1 MKYLGIVIKFF
12 NTITS
17 NYLFAVIL
25 FALAI
30 KLLLLPFGI
39 KQQKNMISQAKLAP
53 KEMAIRKKYA
63 GRDDMATKQKIQQEI
78 QELYR
83 RENYKPA
90 TGCLMLL
97 IQLPIMLLLYNVI
110 MRPLE
115 YISGFSSGLV
125 NSITTFLGDSAAKAS
140 RSIDLIAPLRNAIEN
155 SGGAV
160 HIAETMADGS
170 VVMHD
175 IVAADLPNFYLLGID
190 LAQIPGYRWTWY
202 LLIPVLVFA
211 STLLTTWITRKFSYQ
226 SPMQNVNQ
234 NPTMKLMNILMPLLS
249 AFISISLPA
258 LVAVYW
264 VANSIFGLIQQI
276 ILTKLMPFPKYTEED
291 YKNAERE
298 MKANIRDA
306 KRAERQN
313 PKRSLHYEEDE
324 EEYADLPMSRRE
336 AELSGE
342 VKKADPA
349 PAEDTAA
356 AQEQAEK
363 MEQAGIKGNNPP
375 PKKKK

>member
-1 MKYLGIVIKFF
+1 MKYLGIVISFF

-78 QELYR
+78 QELYQ
-83 RENYKPA
+83 REGYKPA

-115 YISGFSSGLV
+115 YISGFSSSLV
-125 NSITTFLGDSAAKAS
+125 SSITTFLGDAATNAS
-140 RSIDLIAPLRNAIEN
+140 RSINLVGPLRNAIEN
-155 SGGAV
+155 SGGVV
-160 HIAETMADGS
+160 HVMADGT
-170 VVMHD
+170 MHD
-175 IVAADLPNFYLLGID
+175 IVASDLPNFNLLGID
-190 LAQIPGYRWTWY
+190 LSEIPGYRWTWY

-211 STLLTTWITRKFSYQ
+211 STWLTSWLTRKFSYQ
-226 SPMQNVNQ
+226 SPIQNVNQ
-234 NPTMKLMNILMPLLS
+234 NPTMKFMNVLMPLLS

-264 VANSIFGLIQQI
+264 VANSIFSLVQQI

-298 MKANIRDA
+298 MRANIRDA
-306 KRAERQN
+306 KRIEKQN
-313 PKRSLHYEEDE
+313 SKRSLHFADDEEDYDSIQITRRDS
-324 EEYADLPMSRRE
+324 EYDGGSESKAETESAADGE
-336 AELSGE
+336 AAEA
-342 VKKADPA
+342 KAL
-349 PAEDTAA
+349 ES
-356 AQEQAEK
+356 
-363 MEQAGIKGNNPP
+363 AGIKGNNPP
-375 PKKKK
+375 PKKKKK

>member
-78 QELYR
+78 QELYQ

-97 IQLPIMLLLYNVI
+97 IQLPIMLMLYNVI

-115 YISGFSSGLV
+115 YISGFSSNLV
-125 NSITTFLGDSAAKAS
+125 TAITAFLGDAVKDGS
-140 RSIDLIAPLRNAIEN
+140 RSINLISPLRSAIEN
-155 SGGAV
+155 SGGSV
-160 HIAETMADGS
+160 HVMADG
-170 VVMHD
+170 VVTD
-175 IVAADLPNFYLLGID
+175 IVASDLPNFDLLGID
-190 LAQIPGYRWTWY
+190 LSQIPGYRWTWY
-202 LLIPVLVFA
+202 LLIPLLVFA
-211 STLLTTWITRKFSYQ
+211 STWLTTWLTRKFSYQ
-226 SPMQNVNQ
+226 SPVQNVNQ
-234 NPTMKLMNILMPLLS
+234 NPTMKLMNVMMPLLS

-264 VANSIFGLIQQI
+264 VANSIFSLVQQM
-276 ILTKLMPFPKYTEED
+276 ILTKLMPFPHYTEED

-298 MKANIRDA
+298 MKANLRDA
-306 KRAERQN
+306 KRIEKQAS
-313 PKRSLHYEEDE
+313 KRSLHFAEDE
-324 EEYADLPMSRRE
+324 EDYADLPISRRE
-336 AELSGE
+336 AEYNGE
-342 VKKADPA
+342 KRHEEPESDTGDD
-349 PAEDTAA
+349 AETL
-356 AQEQAEK
+356 EK
-363 MEQAGIKGNNPP
+363 AGIKGNNPP
-375 PKKKK
+375 PTKKKK

>member
-1 MKYLGIVIKFF
+1 MKYLGIVISFF
-12 NTITS
+12 NSITS

-30 KLLLLPFGI
+30 KLLLLPFVI

-115 YISGFSSGLV
+115 YICGFSSELV
-125 NSITTFLGDSAAKAS
+125 TSITAFLGDAVKDGS
-140 RSIDLIAPLRNAIEN
+140 RSINLVGPLRSAIEN
-155 SGGAV
+155 SGG
-160 HIAETMADGS
+160 
-170 VVMHD
+170 VVRVMSEGTVHD
-175 IVAADLPNFYLLGID
+175 IVASDLPNFDLLGID
-190 LAQIPGYRWTWY
+190 LSKIPGYQWTWY

-211 STLLTTWITRKFSYQ
+211 STWLTTWLTRKFSYQ
-226 SPMQNVNQ
+226 SPVQNVNQ
-234 NPTMKLMNILMPLLS
+234 NPTMKFMNILMPLLS

-258 LVAVYW
+258 LIAVYW
-264 VANSIFGLIQQI
+264 VANSIFSLVQQM

-306 KRAERQN
+306 KRIEKQAS
-313 PKRSLHYEEDE
+313 KRSLHYAEDE
-324 EEYADLPMSRRE
+324 EDYADLPMSRRE

-342 VKKADPA
+342 VQKKDVDEDERSDESA
-349 PAEDTAA
+349 AE
-356 AQEQAEK
+356 AEALEK
-363 MEQAGIKGNNPP
+363 AGIKGNNPP
-375 PKKKK
+375 PKKKKK